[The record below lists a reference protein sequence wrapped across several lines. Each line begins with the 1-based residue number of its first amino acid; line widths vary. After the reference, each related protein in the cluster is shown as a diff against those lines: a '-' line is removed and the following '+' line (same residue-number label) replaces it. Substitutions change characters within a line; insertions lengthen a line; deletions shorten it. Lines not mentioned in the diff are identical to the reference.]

1 MKKIIQKSAILS
13 AAVFAGALGGC
24 ASPSSE
30 VNRSLD
36 SVHQPVVSQT
46 HYVMDV
52 ESYGGGLAPADQQKL
67 ANWFDAM
74 DVGYGDRVSID
85 DPAPYGN
92 RSAYDSIAQL
102 VANRGMVM
110 SASAPITEGVVPQGN
125 IRVVV
130 SRSQASVPGCPDWSS
145 SRPSNFSNA
154 TSSNYGC
161 SINSNLA
168 AMVADPQDL
177 VKGARGSLADPVN
190 ASKAI
195 KAYRDAEPTGKGG
208 LKANGTQGGGN

>member
-1 MKKIIQKSAILS
+1 MNKIVQQSAILTMAV
-13 AAVFAGALGGC
+13 AAGFLGGC
-24 ASPSSE
+24 ASPSAQA
-30 VNRSLD
+30 NRSLD
-36 SVHQPVVSQT
+36 SIHQPVVSQT
-46 HYVMDV
+46 HFVMDV
-52 ESYGGGLAPADQQKL
+52 ESYGGGLAPTEQQKL
-67 ANWFDAM
+67 VNWFDAM

-92 RSAYDSIAQL
+92 SGAHDQVAQL

-110 SASAPITEGVVPQGN
+110 STSAPITEGTVPTGS

-130 SRSQASVPGCPDWSS
+130 SRSQASVPGCPDWST
-145 SRPSNFSNA
+145 SRPSNLSNS

-161 SINSNLA
+161 AVNSNLA

-195 KAYRDAEPTGKGG
+195 KAYREAEPTGKSG
-208 LKANGTQGGGN
+208 LKANSTGSGGN